1 MKHVEKEI
9 QGCGFGRISRRRT
22 FDELINNVLDW
33 FDEHDLHDP
42 VMQMVKVQEE
52 VGEIAHEISR
62 NHLDSDELVDAL
74 GDSFV
79 TLIGMCHHLN
89 IDPTTALLKA
99 YNEIKDR
106 KGKVVNGSFVK
117 DETLQDWEKMQQGEF
132 KCACCHSYLSP
143 VDDTHVECETCGLKL
158 RLKDGE
164 IQIKGNCMEDYE

>member
-1 MKHVEKEI
+1 MKRVERTI

-22 FDELINNVLDW
+22 FDELINNVFDW

-79 TLIGMCHHLN
+79 TLIGMCHHLD

-106 KGKVVNGSFVK
+106 KGGQRFFRKGR
-117 DETLQDWEKMQQGEF
+117 DATRLGED
-132 KCACCHSYLSP
+132 A
-143 VDDTHVECETCGLKL
+143 T
-158 RLKDGE
+158 RR
-164 IQIKGNCMEDYE
+164 IQVCLL